1 MVGPVFYEL
10 LVFFRAPPQ
19 GALNHRIRDLL
30 YYFFSAAFLHR
41 LLEFLLKFAFSQQ
54 TDDEF
59 TREGSKT
66 CQCNTEI

>member
-1 MVGPVFYEL
+1 MT
-10 LVFFRAPPQ
+10 
-19 GALNHRIRDLL
+19 
-30 YYFFSAAFLHR
+30 FFSAAFLHR

-66 CQCNTEI
+66 CQAGFLQCNTEI